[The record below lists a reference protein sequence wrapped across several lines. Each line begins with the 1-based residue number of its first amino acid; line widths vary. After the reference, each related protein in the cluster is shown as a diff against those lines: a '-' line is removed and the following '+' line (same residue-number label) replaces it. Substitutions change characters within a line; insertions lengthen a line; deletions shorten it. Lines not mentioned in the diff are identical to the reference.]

1 MTATQITIDDEFRA
15 LIPPLRDD
23 ERAQLEANLFA
34 AGRARDP
41 LVTWRG
47 ILLDGHN
54 RYEIC
59 TRLGLQFEV
68 VEASGVETRDDAK
81 LWIVRNQL
89 GRRNIS
95 DFVRA
100 ELALVAKPLI
110 EARAKANQKGGQ
122 GGVLLS
128 QNLAEAIDTRAELAA
143 LAGVSHTNIS
153 KVERIKES
161 AAPELLDAVR
171 AGDVSINTAADIATL
186 PPEKQ
191 AKVVEDGSAL
201 TVAKEVRAQKAEQR
215 LAERVADI
223 NRQAAEIACST
234 PRAPAGLFHVI
245 SIDPPW
251 PYGTEYDPIGRR
263 AANPYP
269 EMSLEQIAALSI
281 PAADDCVLWLWTTH
295 KFMRDAYALLDGWG
309 FRDVAILTWA
319 KDRIGLG
326 SWLRSQS
333 EFCVMAVKGSPVV
346 TLTNQST
353 VLHGPLREHS
363 RKPDEFYELVE
374 SLCVGRKLDFF
385 SREPREGWEQFGNDL
400 ERFVA

>member
-1 MTATQITIDDEFRA
+1 
-15 LIPPLRDD
+15 
-23 ERAQLEANLFA
+23 
-34 AGRARDP
+34 
-41 LVTWRG
+41 
-47 ILLDGHN
+47 LLDGHN